1 MIQNDLKLYKII
13 FKARKEREK
22 YFVFLPKKRAS
33 AGRPRLTTIKR
44 LLGNGINVV
53 RIELSSSHQVTG
65 SSIQSSTYVSAF
77 SRLHRCKQVSCPH
90 TSRLPILCQ
99 HLLLAAVSYECDSR
113 INKDFNGL
121 TNCSGKDR
129 IVILRIQFLKILK
142 MAFMSLWC
150 GKCVKRRG
158 RKSRAYSARE
168 WPVTGQWL
176 FFSSLDFQ
184 LVILQGLLL
193 SCQLSLQP
201 LLQYL
206 QVRYTFSIFA
216 TYSSIVQK
224 ITVNESTDF
233 KGNEITDIKVLK
245 FCTT

>member
-1 MIQNDLKLYKII
+1 MK
-13 FKARKEREK
+13 
-22 YFVFLPKKRAS
+22 
-33 AGRPRLTTIKR
+33 
-44 LLGNGINVV
+44 
-53 RIELSSSHQVTG
+53 G
-65 SSIQSSTYVSAF
+65 SSIAAYSTYVSAC
-77 SRLHRCKQVSCPH
+77 SRLQSCKQVAVSCPH

-121 TNCSGKDR
+121 TNCSGKEDR
-129 IVILRIQFLKILK
+129 IIQQIHRQ
-142 MAFMSLWC
+142 MALLLSRWC

-224 ITVNESTDF
+224 ITVNESTD
-233 KGNEITDIKVLK
+233 
-245 FCTT
+245 